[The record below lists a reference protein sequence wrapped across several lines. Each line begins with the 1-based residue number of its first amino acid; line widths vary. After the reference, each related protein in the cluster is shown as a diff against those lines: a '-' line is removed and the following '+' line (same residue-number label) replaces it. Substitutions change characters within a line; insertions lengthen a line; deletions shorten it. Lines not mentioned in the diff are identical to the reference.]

1 MLSVSNPALKQL
13 HGSLPKPNGSNK
25 CFRIMP
31 RDETNLTLKYMEVEE
46 SDTTFE
52 YQKRIVLALP
62 KELGSLCENKMLDIN
77 SDGQLE
83 LA

>member
-1 MLSVSNPALKQL
+1 MLSVSNPALQQL
-13 HGSLPKPNGSNK
+13 HVSLPESVNANM

-31 RDETNLTLKYMEVEE
+31 QDESNLTLKYMEVED

-52 YQKRIVLALP
+52 YEERTVLALP
-62 KELGSLCENKMLDIN
+62 RELAPLCENKRLDIN
-77 SDGQLE
+77 DDGQLE